1 MAGALRANH
10 GGSHRRPAGHILKPQ
25 SDDFQYHAPI
35 RTLPWADLQLSEPSR
50 VLELKQS
57 TSVARQSSETAG
69 RNEFAS
75 FMRAYQDMVFST
87 SARIVANDAQA
98 QDIAQEVFLKAFEHF
113 DQLRGSTTAGGWLKK
128 VATNLSLNHL
138 SRYRKRWRFFSDM
151 KSSAD
156 EDESPEPEFPI
167 PDTLLADLT
176 EEERAERIEMA
187 LKNLP
192 EHQRVPLVLFHF
204 EELPYDEIAAQLRV
218 SLGKIKTDILR
229 GRLALAK
236 VLSRDELTEI
246 SAE

>member
-1 MAGALRANH
+1 
-10 GGSHRRPAGHILKPQ
+10 
-25 SDDFQYHAPI
+25 
-35 RTLPWADLQLSEPSR
+35 
-50 VLELKQS
+50 
-57 TSVARQSSETAG
+57 
-69 RNEFAS
+69 
-75 FMRAYQDMVFST
+75 MRAYQDMVFST
-87 SARIVANDAQA
+87 AVRIVANDAQA

-113 DQLRGSTTAGGWLKK
+113 GELRGSSTAGGWLKR

-151 KSSAD
+151 KSVD
-156 EDESPEPEFPI
+156 EDETPEPEFPI

-176 EEERAERIEMA
+176 EKERSERIELA

-204 EELPYDEIAAQLRV
+204 EELPYDEIAAQLNV

-236 VLSRDELTEI
+236 VLSRDELTEV